1 MTEATASKTVS
12 DQTEKKKKP
21 TAEEKK
27 ARQREHARAWYERKK
42 ASAGKSGGTKNK
54 KPSVKKKI
62 KDVDG
67 LFLYWKIKKDD
78 MFQEVETSDAENDA
92 QSLFMQNPKLEEIY
106 LMQPIKRYSRPVVV
120 VTDL

>member
-1 MTEATASKTVS
+1 MTEATASKTMS

-27 ARQREHARAWYERKK
+27 ARQKEHARAWYERKK
-42 ASAGKSGGTKNK
+42 AAAGKSGGAKKK
-54 KPSVKKKI
+54 KPSATKQKK
-62 KDVDG
+62 DMDG

-78 MFQEVETSDAENDA
+78 MFQEVETADAETDA

-106 LMQPIKRYSRPVVV
+106 LMQPVKRYSRPTLV